1 MARALTEKQQKL
13 LAVLFDEAGGDI
25 VAAKKIAGYSDA
37 TSSTEIINSLKEEI
51 LDATSAYMAR
61 NAPKAAM
68 AMVGALYDPT
78 ELWMKMTKPLK
89 QWKLPQPT
97 DIKEDNEWV
106 PIPRISRTIPF
117 GYEVNPDDPDVLLP
131 IDHELDMLEQAQRY
145 LKQYSYREVANWL
158 TRNTGRD
165 ISHVGLRKRLE
176 NERRRKNK
184 AASLRRWA
192 DYAKKAIA
200 KAEEIERTRLG
211 AKAQDD
217 YEEEY
222 SEAKA

>member
-1 MARALTEKQQKL
+1 
-13 LAVLFDEAGGDI
+13 
-25 VAAKKIAGYSDA
+25 
-37 TSSTEIINSLKEEI
+37 
-51 LDATSAYMAR
+51 
-61 NAPKAAM
+61 
-68 AMVGALYDPT
+68 
-78 ELWMKMTKPLK
+78 MTKPLK

-117 GYEVNPDDPDVLLP
+117 GYDVDPDDPDVLLP
-131 IDHELDMLEQAQRY
+131 NEYQLDMLEKAHQY

-158 TRNTGRD
+158 TRNTGRE
-165 ISHVGLRKRLE
+165 ISHVGLKKRLD

-184 AASLRRWA
+184 AGSLRRWA

-211 AKAQDD
+211 AKAKDD
-217 YEEEY
+217 YEEA
-222 SEAKA
+222 EA